1 MWVTDKPTGS
11 YETGKDRE
19 LIGLRGH
26 LIHGA
31 GTYVFPVYVISEP
44 KP

>member
-19 LIGLRGH
+19 LIRLRGAPNSWGRDV
-26 LIHGA
+26 L
-31 GTYVFPVYVISEP
+31 PVYVISEP